1 LITEFVRQH
10 GPAASIEIDSQTKD
24 GPAASEFPIP
34 LLRPACHLEV
44 LIPARNE
51 AKRLPRTLERT
62 IKYLEGQPYSASVV
76 VIDNGSFDDTTD
88 IASAAW
94 SRRVPVSVTG
104 CAQPGKGAAVRLGLL
119 GSQADCVGYMDADL
133 ATPIET
139 LDVVM
144 PLLTRYSAVVASR
157 RIPGAVLAKRQ
168 PISRSVGGMVFH
180 RLAHRVLPEV
190 ADTQCGF
197 KFFTGHMARQVASR
211 LTVDGF
217 AFDVEMLR
225 VVRELGGAIK
235 EVPVVWTDS
244 RGSTLNP
251 LRDGTQATIEL
262 YRLVQQKRAA

>member
-1 LITEFVRQH
+1 LITTSARQLM
-10 GPAASIEIDSQTKD
+10 PTASISIDTEVKESPM
-24 GPAASEFPIP
+24 GSGFPAP

-51 AKRLPRTLERT
+51 AKRLPRTLDRT
-62 IKYLEGQPYSASVV
+62 IKYLEAQSYSASIV

-88 IASAAW
+88 IAAAVR
-94 SRRVPVSVTG
+94 SHRVPVSVTG

-119 GSQADCVGYMDADL
+119 GSQADYVGYMDADL

-144 PLLTRYSAVVASR
+144 PLLARYPAVVASR
-157 RIPGAVLAKRQ
+157 RIPGAALAKRQ
-168 PISRSVGGMVFH
+168 PMTRSVGGLVFH
-180 RLAHRVLPEV
+180 RLAHKVLPEV

-197 KFFTGHMARQVASR
+197 KFFVGDLARAVAPR

-251 LRDGTQATIEL
+251 LRDGTQATMEL
-262 YRLVQQKRAA
+262 YRLVQRGWAS